1 MEQAKKR
8 LKTASLIVLLFAG
21 LTLLGIIT
29 ELAYGDLNSAQIPAG
44 SPENILLITKMI
56 LLGVTAVL
64 LLPKVYVGIKGL
76 KMAKAPTA
84 SKTHIIVSVII
95 FVILLLELIEPIL
108 GIVNGGGFKENFSSL
123 AGLLLELVIYYDY
136 IKAANAVAKLAN

>member
-1 MEQAKKR
+1 M
-8 LKTASLIVLLFAG
+8 LVLLFVG
-21 LTLLGIIT
+21 ISLLEIAT
-29 ELAYGDLNSAQIPAG
+29 ELMFGDINSAPIPDGA
-44 SPENILLITKMI
+44 PDNILLITKMI

-84 SKTHIIVSVII
+84 SKTHIIVSVTI